1 MDIRHAL
8 TALGAGLTT
17 GLLVAVL
24 VIEILAVEFSV
35 LVGLPVGIL
44 AGLVVL
50 ATVGVIFDGLDAM
63 ERRALTAYAAF
74 GFAVIGLAALAYV
87 NVLVGVSGQVV
98 AGVGLGVTVLT
109 YLGLWGIERRN
120 RPSAGSP

>member
-24 VIEILAVEFSV
+24 VIEMLAVEFSA

-44 AGLVVL
+44 GGLVVL
-50 ATVGVIFDGLDAM
+50 ATVAITFDGLDAM

-74 GFAVIGLAALAYV
+74 GVTAVGLAALAYV
-87 NVLVGVSGQVV
+87 NVFVGVSGEVA
-98 AGVGLGVTVLT
+98 AGVGLAATVLT
-109 YLGLWGIERRN
+109 YLVLWGVER
-120 RPSAGSP
+120 

>member
-8 TALGAGLTT
+8 TAVGAGLTT

-24 VIEILAVEFSV
+24 VIEMLAFEFSV

-44 AGLVVL
+44 GGLVVL
-50 ATVGVIFDGLDAM
+50 ATVGVTFDGLDAM

-74 GFAVIGLAALAYV
+74 GFTVVALAALAYV
-87 NVLVGVSGQVV
+87 NVLVGVSGQVA
-98 AGVGLGVTVLT
+98 AGVGLAATILI
-109 YLGLWGIERRN
+109 YLVLWGVERQRGTE
-120 RPSAGSP
+120 R